1 MLKMHKPNVTVKHKN
16 DFEGIFVVEPLERGF
31 GHTLGNSIRR
41 VLLSSI
47 EGVGV
52 TRIKIDGISHEFST
66 VDGLKEDVLEFIA
79 NLKAVVFKMDS
90 DGPVVLKLKKNTS
103 GEIKA
108 SDIKLSSEVE
118 IVNPDTY
125 LGTLANKSNINM
137 ELVLEKNKGYKSA
150 EENIVEGEPIGV
162 IPLDTIFSPI
172 RRVSFKVENTRV
184 GQMTNFDKLVLD
196 IKTNGSVKPEDALSQ
211 ASKIINDYMT
221 LLIDLSETNKR
232 DPIFEEVSAKEK
244 RKEFPTIEELE
255 LSVRAYNCLKRENID
270 TVDKLLNYKEEEL
283 LGIRNFGQKSIQ
295 EVKDKVRELGFSF
308 RK

>member
-52 TRIKIDGISHEFST
+52 TRVKIDGISHEFST
-66 VDGLKEDVLEFIA
+66 VDGLKEDILEFIA

-125 LGTLANKSNINM
+125 LGTLANKSDINM
-137 ELVLEKNKGYKSA
+137 ELVLEKDKGYKAA

-172 RRVSFKVENTRV
+172 RRVSFKVENT
-184 GQMTNFDKLVLD
+184 
-196 IKTNGSVKPEDALSQ
+196 E
-211 ASKIINDYMT
+211 
-221 LLIDLSETNKR
+221 
-232 DPIFEEVSAKEK
+232 
-244 RKEFPTIEELE
+244 
-255 LSVRAYNCLKRENID
+255 
-270 TVDKLLNYKEEEL
+270 
-283 LGIRNFGQKSIQ
+283 
-295 EVKDKVRELGFSF
+295 
-308 RK
+308 